1 MRLITLSISILISL
15 LAKPTMADV
24 CHYFS
29 TIKSDPAR
37 LYPFFKDMP
46 KGGELHYHLAG
57 GALPE
62 TMLSLAPQGDYC
74 MDTTT
79 YTISQTQSK
88 CRGVSLNSL
97 KKNSPLYKQTLRA
110 WSMKDFSPDNES
122 GHDHFF
128 AIFFKFFPII
138 SDYGPNLLA
147 EIMKRAAQ
155 HHELYLEIMIL
166 PDNAQSSHFGQLIEN
181 TKGLA
186 NKQKILLTNV
196 TFRKNIQHTIIES
209 TGLLEK
215 ARQKLGCGTS
225 SKVPAC
231 ALTIKFQYN
240 ILREQPLDDLF
251 AQALNAFAAASKS
264 DELVGINLVQA
275 EDGPISLHDYRRQ
288 MAVINFLHQAY
299 PTVHIALHAG
309 ELAQQKVGLNIVAPK
324 ELRYHIHDAVF
335 TGHAERIG
343 HGVDIR
349 HEDNYKTLLDYMSK
363 AGIPIE
369 ISFTSNQKILNIS
382 GKKHQIKFYVEHNVP
397 IVLSTDDEGILRTNL
412 THEYVEAVTQYGL
425 DYSAIK
431 KINRNAL
438 TYSFLPGKNLWKNA
452 SQGLLVNECADLNS
466 TTCRTFISH
475 NQKAALQWELEN
487 QLATF
492 EITHC
497 EKK

>member
-1 MRLITLSISILISL
+1 
-15 LAKPTMADV
+15 MADV

-29 TIKSDPAR
+29 AIKSDPTA
-37 LYPFFKDMP
+37 LYQFFKDMP

-57 GALPE
+57 GVLPE
-62 TMLSLAPQGDYC
+62 VMLSLAPQGNYC

-79 YTISQTQSK
+79 YTISHTQST
-88 CRGVSLNSL
+88 CHGISLNSL
-97 KKNSPLYKQTLRA
+97 KKNSPLYKKALRA
-110 WSMKDFSPDNES
+110 WSMKDFTPNNES

-128 AIFFKFFPII
+128 AIFFKFFPIV

-147 EIMKRAAQ
+147 EVMKRAAR

-166 PDNAQSSHFGQLIEN
+166 PDNAQSSHFGELIRN

-196 TFRKNIQHTIIES
+196 KFRKNIQRTSVES
-209 TGLLEK
+209 TRLLEK
-215 ARQKLGCGTS
+215 ARQKLGCDS
-225 SKVPAC
+225 SSQVPAC

-240 ILREQPLDDLF
+240 ILREQPLDNLF
-251 AQALNAFAAASKS
+251 AQALNAFVAASKS
-264 DELVGINLVQA
+264 HDLIGINLVQA

-288 MAVINFLHQAY
+288 MAIINFLHQAY

-309 ELAQQKVGLNIVAPK
+309 ELTQQKVGANSVNPK
-324 ELRYHIHDAVF
+324 ELRYHIHDAVL

-349 HEDNYKTLLDYMSK
+349 HEDNSKALLNYMSK
-363 AGIPIE
+363 ASIPVE
-369 ISFTSNQKILNIS
+369 ISFTSNRKILNIS
-382 GKKHQIKFYVEHNVP
+382 GKKHQIQFYLTHHVP

-425 DYSAIK
+425 DYTTIK
-431 KINRNAL
+431 TINRNAL
-438 TYSFLPGKNLWKNA
+438 TYSFLPGKSLWSNA
-452 SQGLLVNECADLNS
+452 SQGLLVKECSNLHA
-466 TTCRTFISH
+466 TACRTFISH
-475 NQKAALQWELEN
+475 SQKATLQWKLEN

-492 EITHC
+492 ESTHC
-497 EKK
+497 NL